1 MEIPTGGVVR
11 LRREAFATPLPVNF
25 SSMFSRRFSLS
36 PYLRKERGRKE
47 EGKRRKEEG
56 TRRKEEERGGGTG
69 GRRGRGGEG
78 S

>member
-47 EGKRRKEEG
+47 EGKRRKEGEEQEKGGEG
-56 TRRKEEERGGGTG
+56 
-69 GRRGRGGEG
+69 GGEG